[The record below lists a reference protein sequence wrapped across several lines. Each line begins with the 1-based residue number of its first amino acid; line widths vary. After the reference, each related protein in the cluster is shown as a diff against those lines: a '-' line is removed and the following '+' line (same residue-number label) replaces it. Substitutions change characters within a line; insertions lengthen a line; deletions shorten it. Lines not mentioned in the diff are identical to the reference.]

1 VEAPLPPCPGRA
13 PAVDVILGSERIKDD
28 LEYYRIHDTDYSSD
42 NKPIA
47 LSVTGRAPRESLR
60 RRKRL
65 CKNVDWEKIREVIGS
80 RLGDSRYIKTITD
93 TKTLDRV
100 AGMLMNR
107 INEVLEEHV
116 SRAKEL
122 LYAKRW

>member
-1 VEAPLPPCPGRA
+1 VQQRRTAKADAKKAKLPAKRKRNAVPKSSVQEMQIQPVEAPLPPCPGRA

-28 LEYYRIHDTDYSSD
+28 IEYYRIYNTDYSLD

-65 CKNVDWEKIREVIGS
+65 YKNVDQEKI
-80 RLGDSRYIKTITD
+80 
-93 TKTLDRV
+93 
-100 AGMLMNR
+100 
-107 INEVLEEHV
+107 
-116 SRAKEL
+116 
-122 LYAKRW
+122 